1 MIFNVWLVHFNNF
14 LFSSSQEFE
23 TNQKTNESS
32 TNAKLNEY
40 TESVKQKDER
50 INQLEENLK
59 SSEHIAYVKKII
71 IRIFCNIRNKFWGLL
86 N

>member
-1 MIFNVWLVHFNNF
+1 MHFNNF

-71 IRIFCNIRNKFWGLL
+71 IRIFCNIRNKF
-86 N
+86 

>member
-1 MIFNVWLVHFNNF
+1 MHFNNF

-71 IRIFCNIRNKFWGLL
+71 I
-86 N
+86 